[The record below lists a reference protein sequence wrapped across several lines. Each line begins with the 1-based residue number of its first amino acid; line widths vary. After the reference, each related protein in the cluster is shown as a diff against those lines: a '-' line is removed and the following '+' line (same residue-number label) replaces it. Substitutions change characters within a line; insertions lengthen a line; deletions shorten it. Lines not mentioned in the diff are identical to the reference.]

1 MVTSGRAHGS
11 PGSLGSRGDT
21 IRRHV
26 SRLYCPCSKPEFTD
40 QALPFP
46 RKAVSDPDFSTRQ
59 TAITLP
65 SSPLSD
71 EIFQYLAHAY
81 RMGPGEDTA
90 ETCEWNASCASE
102 VEAYEHQRLWL
113 LVKQLFQRQQ
123 ELPVP
128 NADARNRSPV
138 ELERPEEANEIKDD
152 SSQQKAATKAKK
164 PQQAVTMADLRS
176 SNNQKRRTSSS
187 SSSSGSDSPT
197 YDDTTRTP
205 MPGKVQLGSLTPSLQ
220 DSHLSDSTAFRFGA
234 LANGK
239 NTAGGSMRSPL
250 ALALAKL
257 PNTGSDGDEETQSQS
272 AVSRVRPSGPIARPS
287 LYHAKEEF
295 TKSETASTIK
305 ISPSINAAFS
315 RRPSDMTTLPMA
327 AMAVPLTAEE
337 KRKEERRLRVFQ
349 SWRVFHINIL
359 RKAYTTTLEQVCSC
373 RPVD

>member
-1 MVTSGRAHGS
+1 
-11 PGSLGSRGDT
+11 
-21 IRRHV
+21 
-26 SRLYCPCSKPEFTD
+26 
-40 QALPFP
+40 
-46 RKAVSDPDFSTRQ
+46 
-59 TAITLP
+59 
-65 SSPLSD
+65 
-71 EIFQYLAHAY
+71 
-81 RMGPGEDTA
+81 MGPGEDTA

-128 NADARNRSPV
+128 NVDGRVGTIAPLSASTTGDHRPPAIDSAPPVADARNRSPV
-138 ELERPEEANEIKDD
+138 ELERSEDASEVKED
-152 SSQQKAATKAKK
+152 SFEQTAVPKAKK

-239 NTAGGSMRSPL
+239 TTAGGSMRSPL

-287 LYHAKEEF
+287 LHHTKEEF

-359 RKAYTTTLEQVCSC
+359 RKAYTTTLEQVRSC
-373 RPVD
+373 RPAD